1 MYFKSREA
9 AGKLLAG
16 QLAKKH
22 KDHPCAVV
30 ALNDGGVIVGMQIA
44 QQLRCVLMLLATATV
59 DLPHED
65 QAIGAI
71 TIDGTFTY
79 NNAYPKPY
87 IDEMTMEYHGFI
99 EQEKL
104 RRINEMHRVSG
115 EGDVIR
121 RELLKDRYIILVSDG
136 LQDGF
141 GVDLAFEFLKPVR
154 CQQIIVATPLAN
166 IRAVDRMHVLA
177 DEIYCL
183 NVVEEFFTI
192 DHYYDAPDVPTHEKV
207 TTTVEHMVASWK
219 H

>member
-9 AGKLLAG
+9 AGRLLAG

-22 KDHPCAVV
+22 RHQPCAVV
-30 ALNDGGVIVGMQIA
+30 ALNDGGVVVGMQIA
-44 QQLRCVLMLLATATV
+44 QKLRCVLMLLATATV
-59 DLPHED
+59 ELPRENK
-65 QAIGAI
+65 AIGAI
-71 TIDGTFTY
+71 TSDGTFAY
-79 NNAYPKPY
+79 NTAYSRPD
-87 IDEMTMEYHGFI
+87 IDEMTMEYRNYI

-121 RELLKDRYIILVSDG
+121 REFLEHKNIILVSDG

-141 GVDLAFEFLKPVR
+141 GVDLAFEFLKPVP
-154 CQQIIVATPLAN
+154 CKKIIVATPFAN
-166 IRAVDRMHVLA
+166 VPAVDRMHILA

-183 NVVEEFFTI
+183 NVVEDFFTT
-192 DHYYDAPDVPTHEKV
+192 DHYYDAADVPPHEKV
-207 TTTVEHMVASWK
+207 TATVEHMVAAWK